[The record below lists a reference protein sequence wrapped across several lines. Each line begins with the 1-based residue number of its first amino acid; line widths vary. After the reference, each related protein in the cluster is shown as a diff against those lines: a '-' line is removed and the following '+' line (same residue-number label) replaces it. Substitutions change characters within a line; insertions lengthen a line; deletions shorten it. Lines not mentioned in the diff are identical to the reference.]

1 MWNFQTHIAN
11 VVDEIKKVCDPKI
24 YVCELL
30 DPKGKIQVFP
40 RFDIREIRGSKIED
54 QQETT

>member
-30 DPKGKIQVFP
+30 NPKGKIQVFQ

-54 QQETT
+54 QQETM